1 MELLKTYTVKVGNGD
16 IWQFKYNLNGV
27 LVFFNVMEGD
37 LSEKQEQFL
46 YVQGKFPWK
55 ETQIKE
61 WSNLYK
67 TIKVEIGDRDLSFNA
82 FWKTYPYNPL
92 SKKKIAQDRYEKLK
106 EQEKIKILSKISE
119 YVKLKNQQN
128 SNFPY
133 AEVFINQR
141 WWDN

>member
-1 MELLKTYTVKVGNGD
+1 MGNGD
-16 IWQFKYNLNGV
+16 IWQFKYNLKGV

-46 YVQGKFPWK
+46 YVKGKFPWK
-55 ETQIKE
+55 ETQIQE
-61 WSNLYK
+61 WSKLYK
-67 TIKVEIGDRDLSFNA
+67 TIKVETGERDLSFNA
-82 FWKTYPYNPL
+82 FWKMYPYNPL

-141 WWDN
+141 WWEN

>member
-1 MELLKTYTVKVGNGD
+1 MGLLKTYTVKMQNGD

-46 YVQGKFPWK
+46 YVQGNFPWK
-55 ETQIKE
+55 EAQIKG
-61 WSNLYK
+61 WSKLYK
-67 TIKVEIGDRDLSFNA
+67 TIKVEEGERDLSFNA
-82 FWKTYPYNPL
+82 FWKMYPYNPL
-92 SKKKIAQDRYEKLK
+92 SKKKIAQDRYDKLK

-119 YVKLKNQQN
+119 YIKLKNQQN